1 MRILLAMS
9 MILVVLAARAE
20 TPADIVKEVEAKL
33 VPGSYRVVYSL
44 TNHRTDG
51 SVSSYEVHFDI
62 KDADH
67 ARGVFIKPERE
78 KGREVLRVD
87 DALWTYL
94 PSVGKTLRIADRDSF
109 AGGDFSNADIL
120 RVDWTAKYSASLA
133 KETTNQ
139 WIIDLVAKTPEAA
152 YAKMRL
158 WVDKSS
164 RQPVQQYFYDTRG
177 TLLKRCRYASIQNF
191 GTVSRPA
198 FLQMENVV
206 TGQKTELKVLTLVSG
221 QTFKDSRFAVDNLGK

>member
-1 MRILLAMS
+1 MRILLA
-9 MILVVLAARAE
+9 VTLALAALTARAE
-20 TPADIVKEVEAKL
+20 TPADIVKDVEAKL
-33 VPGSYRVVYSL
+33 VPGSFRVVYAL

-51 SVSSYEVHFDI
+51 SVTSYEVHFDI

-94 PSVGKTLRIADRDSF
+94 PGIGKTLRIADRDSF

-133 KETTNQ
+133 RETPNQ
-139 WIIDLVAKTPEAA
+139 WILDLVAKTPEAA

-158 WVDKSS
+158 WVDKKS
-164 RQPVQQYFYDTRG
+164 RQPVQQYFYDSRG
-177 TLLKRCRYASIQNF
+177 TLLKRCRYASIRNF
-191 GTVSRPA
+191 GTVTRPA

-206 TGQKTELKVLTLVSG
+206 TGQKTELKVLTLVGG

>member
-1 MRILLAMS
+1 MRIILAVS
-9 MILVVLAARAE
+9 LVLAVLTARAE
-20 TPADIVKEVEAKL
+20 TPSDIVKEVEARL

-94 PSVGKTLRIADRDSF
+94 PSIGKTLRIADRDSF

-120 RVDWTAKYSASLA
+120 RVDWTAKYLASMA
-133 KETTNQ
+133 KETPNQ
-139 WIIDLVAKTPEAA
+139 WIFDLVAKTPDAA

-164 RQPVQQYFYDTRG
+164 RQPVQQYFYDSRG

-191 GTVSRPA
+191 GSVSRPA

-206 TGQKTELKVLTLVSG
+206 TGQKTELKVITLVTG
-221 QTFKDSRFAVDNLGK
+221 LTFKDARFAVDNLGK